1 MSNAIKNIVFLVI
14 LNLIVFGASFYLF
27 ASIKSIDKNVSA
39 RLIQIESAADT
50 EESLRSIK
58 NLMNDTKKEREQ
70 IAGFFV
76 QPNGTVDFI
85 ETVESLGRIAGIK
98 LETESVG
105 VEALKN
111 KTVSSTELFRLS
123 LRTEGSWGDTI
134 RLLSLLENIPYK
146 ISFESVKLEK
156 ISVGSDSDRE
166 KKSAYSYWSGAFSFG
181 VLKIK
186 NQPEAAAKT
195 D

>member
-14 LNLIVFGASFYLF
+14 LNLIVFGSSFYVF
-27 ASIKSIDKNVSA
+27 ASIKSIDKNVSE
-39 RLIQIESAADT
+39 RLIQIKSAVDT

-58 NLMNDTKKEREQ
+58 NLMSDTEREREQ

-76 QPNGTVDFI
+76 QSNGTVDFI

-105 VEALKN
+105 VESLKN
-111 KTVSSTELFRLS
+111 KTASSTELFRLS
-123 LRTEGSWGDTI
+123 LRTEGSWGDTM
-134 RLLSLLENIPYK
+134 RLLSLLENMPYK

-156 ISVGSDSDRE
+156 ISDGSDSDRG
-166 KKSAYSYWSGAFSFG
+166 KKKASSYWSGAFSFG

>member
-1 MSNAIKNIVFLVI
+1 MPNAIKNIVFLTI
-14 LNLIVFGASFYLF
+14 LNLIIFGASFYLF
-27 ASIKSIDKNVSA
+27 VRIKSVDKNVST

-85 ETVESLGRIAGIK
+85 ETVESLGRIAGVK

-111 KTVSSTELFRLS
+111 KTASSTELFRLS
-123 LRTEGSWGDTI
+123 LRTEGSWGDTM
-134 RLLSLLENIPYK
+134 RLLSLLDNMPYK
-146 ISFESVKLEK
+146 ISFESVELEK
-156 ISVGSDSDRE
+156 ISVGSDSGRE
-166 KKSAYSYWSGAFSFG
+166 KKKISSYWSGAFSFG

-186 NQPEAAAKT
+186 NPPEAAAKT